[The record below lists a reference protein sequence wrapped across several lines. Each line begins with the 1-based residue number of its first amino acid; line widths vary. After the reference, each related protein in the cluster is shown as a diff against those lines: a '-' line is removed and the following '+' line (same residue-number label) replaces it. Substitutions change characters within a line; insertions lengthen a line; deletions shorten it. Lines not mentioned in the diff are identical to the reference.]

1 MEIFVELVMKKHVI
15 LFLLLLVT
23 TVSFSQKNV
32 SHNNL
37 VWVGDFTKA
46 RLNDKW
52 SIYFDFGYRRT
63 EWLNKCSQ
71 ALVRPGIT
79 YHFNKTVSA
88 TAGVAYFSH
97 YTATY
102 IRPEGRGWQQLLFCE
117 TYGRV
122 KVNHRL
128 RAEQRFFQKVISSQ
142 LVDDYNYNNRFR
154 YQLNAQVPINKKQIE
169 DKTVYFSI
177 ADEVFINS
185 GKEIRN
191 NYFDQNR
198 LAFGLG
204 YKLNEGLN
212 ILVSYTSIFVQRPKV
227 DAFEDNNVLVINI
240 YHNLDF
246 GRKTQNNVN

>member
-1 MEIFVELVMKKHVI
+1 MKKKIV
-15 LFLLLLVT
+15 LFLLLTLAIF
-23 TVSFSQKNV
+23 SFAQKNV

-37 VWVGDFTKA
+37 VWFGDFTKA
-46 RLNDKW
+46 KVNDKW
-52 SIYFDFGYRRT
+52 SIYLDFGYRRT

-71 ALVRPGIT
+71 LLVRPGIT
-79 YHFNKTVSA
+79 YHFNKSVSA

-102 IRPEGRGWQQLLFCE
+102 IRPEGRGWQQLLFNE
-117 TYGRV
+117 TYGRI

-154 YQLNAQVPINKKQIE
+154 YQLNIQVPLNKKQIE

-198 LAFGLG
+198 IAVGLG
-204 YKLNEGLN
+204 YKLNERFN
-212 ILVSYTSIFVQRPKV
+212 ILVSYTRIFVQRAKV
-227 DAFEDNNVLVINI
+227 DAFEDNNVLVINT

-246 GRKTQNNVN
+246 SRKTQNNIK